1 MSMKEHLQKHHS
13 VNPKA
18 MRKGGKTSMGMKKV
32 GRGLEKVA
40 NQKASI
46 RKVRKTGI

>member
-1 MSMKEHLQKHHS
+1 MAMKEHLQKHHS

-18 MRKGGKTSMGMKKV
+18 MKKGGKTSMDMKKM
-32 GRGLEKVA
+32 GRGMAKVM
-40 NQKASI
+40 NQRKSV

>member
-18 MRKGGKTSMGMKKV
+18 MKKGGPTSEDRKRMGKGMA
-32 GRGLEKVA
+32 KVA
-40 NQKASI
+40 NQ
-46 RKVRKTGI
+46 RKPVRRVRKTGI